1 MGKRYINKAIGILA
15 LSSIVIVS
23 GCSTSV
29 QGNVSDDTPVSVEV
43 SSVQKE
49 VIGAGNVYTG
59 IVTPSEEVRITPKVA
74 GKVIDIP
81 VKVGLKVKKGQV
93 LLKIDDKDLQYAVD
107 KANAAVSVAEANV
120 ESAVTSH
127 ESSMTQAKSGTVSSK
142 SGMSSSKGSMIQSKS
157 GIISAENAMSQA
169 SDSVTKAQ
177 SAVKQAENDVK
188 DRKIEAKKEL
198 QNLNDAKKNLQRTEG
213 LYDESLVS
221 KKELEQAQTAVVN
234 AQAAYDQGKV
244 ESNTLNEKLK
254 TAKKALTTSKET
266 YTNAKKTYTN
276 AKNIYANASDAYA
289 NASDGYTNA
298 KKQEEIAKSE
308 AGIQA
313 SEQAL
318 KQAQVNAQIAQDQL
332 DDATITSPIDGVVS
346 EKKTEKGEMVSTQ
359 APVLVLN
366 NFDKVNIL
374 AYIPND
380 KINEVKIGNTVQV
393 KIPSSNI
400 ITTGKVVTVS
410 PLDESGKGHPVEIEV
425 KNTKSQLKEGM
436 IADIKVIP
444 PKAKQGIVVPT
455 NAIEYKGEKAFV
467 YVAKG
472 NQAERREVKLDKVD
486 GSLLVVTDG
495 LVDGDKIITSNLSLL
510 SDKSKITYSQDESK

>member
-1 MGKRYINKAIGILA
+1 MEKRYINKAIGILA

-29 QGNVSDDTPVSVEV
+29 QGSVSDDTPVSVEV

-49 VIGAGNVYTG
+49 IIGTGNVYTG
-59 IVTPSEEVRITPKVA
+59 TVTPSEEVKITPKVA

-81 VKVGLKVKKGQV
+81 VKVGTKVKKGQV
-93 LLKIDDKDLQYAVD
+93 LVKIDDKDLRYAID
-107 KANAAVSVAEANV
+107 KADAAVSVAEANV
-120 ESAVTSH
+120 ESAITEH
-127 ESSMTQAKSGTVSSK
+127 ESSMTQAKSGSVSSK
-142 SGMSSSKGSMIQSKS
+142 SGMSQSKGSMIQSKS
-157 GIISAENAMSQA
+157 GIIQAENAMAQA
-169 SDSVTKAQ
+169 SDGITKAQ

-188 DRKIEAKKEL
+188 DRKIEANKEL
-198 QNLNDAKKNLQRTEG
+198 QNLNDAKKNLTRTEG
-213 LYDESLVS
+213 LYEESLVS

-234 AQAAYDQGKV
+234 EQAVYDQGKV

-254 TAKKALTTSKET
+254 TAKKALTTVKET
-266 YTNAKKTYTN
+266 YANAKKSYTN
-276 AKNIYANASDAYA
+276 AKNIYSNATDAYA
-289 NASDGYTNA
+289 NASEGYANA
-298 KKQEEIAKSE
+298 QKQEEIAKSD

-318 KQAQVNAQIAQDQL
+318 KQAQVNAQIAKDTL

-346 EKKTEKGEMVSTQ
+346 EKKTEKGEMASTQ

-374 AYIPND
+374 SYIPTD
-380 KINEVKIGNTVQV
+380 KMDEWKIGNSVQV
-393 KIPSSNI
+393 KISSANI
-400 ITTGKVVTVS
+400 VTTGKVVTIS

-436 IADIKVIP
+436 IADIKIIP
-444 PKAKQGIVVPT
+444 ANAKQGIVVPD
-455 NAIEYKGEKAFV
+455 NAIESKGEKAFV

-472 NQAERREVKLDKVD
+472 NHAERREVKIDKVD

-495 LVDGDKIITSNLSLL
+495 IVDGDKIITSNLLLL